1 MNDENLIPTTMLTES
16 ERRALAIKAGKA
28 SGEARRRKKSMREN
42 LLALLELPLKK
53 GEIQGF
59 TSLEEA
65 SGKNVS
71 VEDAILLTAVKKAL
85 KGDMRA
91 IEFLRDT
98 SGNRILGTVDTT
110 EHADALNQ
118 LCETILGATKDEQ

>member
-118 LCETILGATKDEQ
+118 LCEAIRGAVKDEQ

>member
-118 LCETILGATKDEQ
+118 LCETILGATKDE

>member
-118 LCETILGATKDEQ
+118 LCEAIRGAVKDE

>member
-42 LLALLELPLKK
+42 LLALLDMPLKK

-118 LCETILGATKDEQ
+118 LCEAILGATKDEE

>member
-16 ERRALAIKAGKA
+16 ERRELAIKAGKA
-28 SGEARRRKKSMREN
+28 SGEARRRKKNMREN
-42 LLALLELPLKK
+42 LLALLEMPLKK

-118 LCETILGATKDEQ
+118 LCETILGATKDE

>member
-42 LLALLELPLKK
+42 LLALLDMPLKK

-118 LCETILGATKDEQ
+118 LCEAIRGAVKDE